1 MIQSSC
7 ICSQQPVQFDE
18 VIVYKNETVFE
29 QFEGTVIAK
38 CRTCGVLK
46 TFPAKQNTTY
56 NPVQSRA
63 ELYEDHSE
71 KFRTLFKPLADTVCK
86 FKNRGKVLD
95 VGCSSGILL
104 EVLRERGFG
113 VYGVEPHTTAYNA
126 ARKKFGNH
134 ITYGTVTTLLKQ
146 NSTQFDVV
154 IYNHVLEH
162 IPDPVTELSNAKKLL
177 HPKGILVIG
186 VPNTENVI
194 FMLRRKYWEPLMP
207 NEHVWH
213 FGTSYLKSLLAAQG
227 FAIKKTTFE
236 DDPRR
241 DYPILKRIYFG
252 SLSLINRF
260 MRTGEAMLMVA
271 TLQ

>member
-18 VIVYKNETVFE
+18 VIVYKNETVFKR
-29 QFEGTVIAK
+29 FEGTVIAK
-38 CRTCGVLK
+38 CRNCGVLK
-46 TFPAKQNTTY
+46 TFPAKQNTSY

-71 KFRTLFKPLADTVCK
+71 KFRIIFKPLADAVCR
-86 FKNRGKVLD
+86 FKNSGRVLD

-104 EVLRERGFG
+104 EVLRERGFD
-113 VYGVEPHTTAYNA
+113 VYGVEPHSTAYNA
-126 ARKKFGNH
+126 ARKKFGNN
-134 ITYGTVTTLLKQ
+134 ITYGTAQTLLKQ
-146 NSTQFDVV
+146 SSQQFDVV

-162 IPDPVTELSNAKKLL
+162 IPDPVTELSTAKKLL
-177 HPKGILVIG
+177 RPDGVLVIG

-213 FGTSYLKSLLAAQG
+213 FGMSYMKSLLAAQD
-227 FAIKKTTFE
+227 FAIQKILFE

-241 DYPILKRIYFG
+241 DYPVLKRIYFG
-252 SLSLINRF
+252 SLSFMNRL
-260 MRTGEAMLMVA
+260 MGTGEAMLIVA
-271 TLQ
+271 ALH